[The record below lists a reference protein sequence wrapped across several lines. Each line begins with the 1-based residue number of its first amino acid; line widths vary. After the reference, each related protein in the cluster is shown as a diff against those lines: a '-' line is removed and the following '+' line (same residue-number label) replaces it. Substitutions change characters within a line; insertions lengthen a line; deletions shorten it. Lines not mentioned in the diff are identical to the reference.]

1 MCPTGIP
8 KNLLFF
14 AMLTH
19 TGLQAELFNTLHGS
33 VTQKRAP
40 PKHNA
45 HTSHTNRKIHHLV
58 LLVASCLEG
67 KSCHSNK
74 PQKRK
79 RGCQV
84 ETFFSHCL
92 KKYCNM
98 GTQTTQMQLIC
109 G

>member
-8 KNLLFF
+8 KDLLFF
-14 AMLTH
+14 AMMTH
-19 TGLQAELFNTLHGS
+19 TGLQAELFNTVHGS
-33 VTQKRAP
+33 MTRKRAP

-58 LLVASCLEG
+58 LLVTSCLEG

-79 RGCQV
+79 YSCQV
-84 ETFFSHCL
+84 ETVLS
-92 KKYCNM
+92 
-98 GTQTTQMQLIC
+98 QS
-109 G
+109 